1 MLKTRRYKPITPN
14 NVVKLFILYKLDLWP
29 SVLNTGFTLGGC
41 MFWGVKLIKNADPDE
56 YSSSGYGIRFDTS
69 QYHSLPDGRVGK
81 NVIIFGVYMSSSVH
95 IDSKRSDIL
104 FLGKG
109 PTQGWNHTLKAD

>member
-1 MLKTRRYKPITPN
+1 MLKTRRYNPITPN
-14 NVVKLFILYKLDLWP
+14 NVVNLFILYKLDLWP
-29 SVLNTGFTLGGC
+29 SELNTGFTLGGC

-69 QYHSLPDGRVGK
+69 RYHSLPDGRVGK